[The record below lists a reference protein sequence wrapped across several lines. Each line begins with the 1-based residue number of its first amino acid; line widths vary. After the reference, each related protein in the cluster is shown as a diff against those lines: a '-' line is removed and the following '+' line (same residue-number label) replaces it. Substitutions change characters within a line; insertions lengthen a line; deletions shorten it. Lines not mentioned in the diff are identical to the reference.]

1 MYAHFSVDA
10 LAEHD
15 YIAKSPHE
23 LTIKKGDIIRDVVRK
38 QDGWWE
44 GVLNEKRGIFP
55 DTFVRPLD
63 KEPSAVVYRNKKDTS
78 RIRRCRV
85 AFSYKQDHEDELNL
99 NVGDVIEVL
108 GEEEEGWW
116 RGVLNGKEGVFPS
129 NFVVEIKGAGSRE
142 DLANAVDEKL
152 PSLPPKPGTATV
164 CTA

>member
-1 MYAHFSVDA
+1 M
-10 LAEHD
+10 
-15 YIAKSPHE
+15 
-23 LTIKKGDIIRDVVRK
+23 VRK

-55 DTFVRPLD
+55 DTFVRPID
-63 KEPSAVVYRNKKDTS
+63 KEPSSPAVVVYRNKRDSANNSTSS

-99 NVGDVIEVL
+99 SVGDVIEVL

-129 NFVVEIKGAGSRE
+129 NFVVEIKSSGSRE
-142 DLANAVDEKL
+142 DLGSAVVADEKL
-152 PSLPPKPGTATV
+152 PSLPPKPGR
-164 CTA
+164 